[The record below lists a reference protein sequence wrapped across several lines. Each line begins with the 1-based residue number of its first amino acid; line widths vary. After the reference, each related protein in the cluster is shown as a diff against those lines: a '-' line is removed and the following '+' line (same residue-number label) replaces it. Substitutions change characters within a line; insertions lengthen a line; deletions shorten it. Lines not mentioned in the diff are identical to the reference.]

1 MAKHEV
7 LIHETRN
14 ITGDGTTLYTGSYI
28 EKESVRQAGFVG
40 FLSAKSGLPAVQA
53 QAILE
58 GSFEAV
64 EELEKESLVRIHTDL
79 GTICGIITGSFETA
93 DAAFDPEKN
102 TLELA
107 IRLED
112 ELKLSL
118 ADVVP
123 TIVTDESLTK
133 LRVDGLMD
141 LATPR
146 PYNLIHGQKVFRVS
160 CFNMVH
166 EDEGAT
172 VFLQDAKG
180 VTFPVVVDKVVSK
193 QLFEAHTAELLEAG
207 DYKLVVKSRAGD
219 AEGPLQTAF
228 HRVKYLK
235 VAAPVDPTAP
245 RLTGYAVGS
254 QTVLKLPA
262 DASFT
267 VLGERLEA
275 FNCSTGTSKAT
286 VTFTAGARAG
296 KSMPIEYSGA
306 TATPRY
312 DSGFGGVY
320 IASPELALAAGEK
333 GTITFEID
341 GKVSNALS
349 FEVG

>member
-58 GSFEAV
+58 GAFEAV

-102 TLELA
+102 SLELA
-107 IRLED
+107 LRLED
-112 ELKLSL
+112 AIRLSL

-160 CFNMVH
+160 CYNMVH

-180 VTFPVVVDKVVSK
+180 VTYEVVVDRVVSK

-235 VAAPVDPTAP
+235 VGKPNAPKITRVVSNVQEETLRP
-245 RLTGYAVGS
+245 GCAVEI
-254 QTVLKLPA
+254 A
-262 DASFT
+262 
-267 VLGERLEA
+267 GEHLAEA
-275 FNCSTGTSKAT
+275 LH
-286 VTFTAGARAG
+286 
-296 KSMPIEYSGA
+296 P
-306 TATPRY
+306 
-312 DSGFGGVY
+312 
-320 IASPELALAAGEK
+320 ALAALDDTAETCVEVHALRTDMELLPGAGQIEETHMK
-333 GTITFEID
+333 ALVAVILGIVYVVVQTAGTLLEILHQD
-341 GKVSNALS
+341 RIYI
-349 FEVG
+349 

>member
-193 QLFEAHTAELLEAG
+193 QLFEGHTAELLEPG
-207 DYKLVVKSRAGD
+207 DYKLVAKSRAGD

-235 VAAPVDPTAP
+235 VGNPNAPKITRVVSNVQEETLRPGCAVEIAGEHLAEATVKVSHVKDGETMEVELQPSLVTANEGKIEIGTDWYEEAG
-245 RLTGYAVGS
+245 LTSDV
-254 QTVLKLPA
+254 T
-262 DASFT
+262 
-267 VLGERLEA
+267 R
-275 FNCSTGTSKAT
+275 
-286 VTFTAGARAG
+286 VTFTVV
-296 KSMPIEYSGA
+296 
-306 TATPRY
+306 TPNG
-312 DSGFGGVY
+312 SVSHE
-320 IASPELALAAGEK
+320 SP
-333 GTITFEID
+333 FE
-341 GKVSNALS
+341 G
-349 FEVG
+349 